1 MPALPP
7 QRVRFQGRVYRLV
20 DALYG
25 MEAKRAPMKVRQL
38 EGAMGRAPSSNLVS
52 SDDWEVGDSG
62 LLDATNIKDGGAPM
76 LVMWN
81 PVTSEVI
88 MSSDR
93 DLDAFHHSALFKRM
107 RPKLKDYPLAHFRD
121 WVRASVNQT
130 EKKVVMWPW
139 DPLTEYAM
147 WMQTDGERRHMDA
160 IHKKGNPSFERL
172 VAGLGSGAYGFSTIQ
187 T

>member
-1 MPALPP
+1 MSSPP
-7 QRVRFQGRVYRLV
+7 LKVRFQGRVYQLV

-38 EGAMGRAPSSNLVS
+38 EGATGRAPTGKLVNR
-52 SDDWEVGDSG
+52 DDWDVGAEG
-62 LLDATNIKDGGAPM
+62 LLSATSTKDDGKPM

-81 PVTSEVI
+81 PVTSEII

-93 DLDAFHHSALFKRM
+93 DLDVYHHSKLFTRM
-107 RPKLKDYPLAHFRD
+107 RPKLRDYPLSNFRD
-121 WVRASVNQT
+121 WVRSSVNQT

-139 DPLTEYAM
+139 EPLVEYSM

-160 IHKKGNPSFERL
+160 LHKKGNPAFERL
-172 VAGLGSGAYGFSTIQ
+172 IASLGSGDYGFSTIQ

>member
-1 MPALPP
+1 MPTIPM
-7 QRVRFQGRVYRLV
+7 RVRFQGRVYQLV

-25 MEAKRAPMKVRQL
+25 MEAKRAPMKMRQL
-38 EGAMGRAPSSNLVS
+38 EGAMGRTPSGKLVNR
-52 SDDWEVGDSG
+52 DDWDVGADG
-62 LLDATNIKDGGAPM
+62 LLDATNTKDGGTPM

-93 DLDAFHHSALFKRM
+93 DLDVFHHSKLFKKM
-107 RPKLKDYPLAHFRD
+107 RPKLRDYPLPHFRD

-139 DPLTEYAM
+139 DPLMEYAM
-147 WMQTDGERRHMDA
+147 WLQTDGERRHMDA
-160 IHKKGNPSFERL
+160 LHKKGNPAFQQL
-172 VAGLGSGAYGFSTIQ
+172 LANLGSGDYGFSTIQ